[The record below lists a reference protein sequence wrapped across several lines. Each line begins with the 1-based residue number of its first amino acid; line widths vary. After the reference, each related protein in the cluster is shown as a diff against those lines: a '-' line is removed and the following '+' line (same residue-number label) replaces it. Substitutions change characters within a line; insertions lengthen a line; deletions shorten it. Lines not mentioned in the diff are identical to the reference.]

1 VPYFA
6 GSIPYIDP
14 QSHHPSEL
22 MMELF
27 LTNQEYSVDI
37 WYADHELKNQKE
49 VGHRHLT
56 RI

>member
-1 VPYFA
+1 MGVVPEPGFDVPYFA

-27 LTNQEYSVDI
+27 LTNPNVD
-37 WYADHELKNQKE
+37 
-49 VGHRHLT
+49 T
-56 RI
+56 